1 MLALSIFLSAHLKA
15 LKPSLS
21 IRQDSDLASANVGE
35 SMTFQCFYEVGVGAF
50 LYWYKQTLGQ
60 KPQLIST
67 LYMFDKNGSFHDEFK
82 NDSRFKL
89 ETENNGNHLTIS
101 DLRLSD
107 SATYF
112 CVRGHSNNF
121 EFGDGVTLS
130 VKGSGLNIQA
140 VVHQSESQTI
150 QPGDS
155 VTLNCTMHTGTC
167 DGEHSVYWFRSSGHP
182 QPRAIY
188 IHGVTDDQCERKP
201 TTHTQTCDYNL
212 PMKSL
217 DLSDAGTYYCAVLS
231 CGEILFGNGTKK
243 DTECKSHFIYSLY
256 LMVCFQCAWYLIKK
270 TIDSSDFS
278 PTRPRNTKFSCLSS
292 KYADNLHYAALSENK
307 VSRSRRQRDNT
318 DTNCTLIRL
327 CFSEPG
333 YFLLVHLCKSNV
345 VIVLSKRFDLCNDC
359 KALPCN
365 KCQKVFLKRLVLSK
379 VQLFPLSPHFTMP
392 IAYK

>member
-1 MLALSIFLSAHLKA
+1 NNMPAYHVLHNFYLGTFGS

-243 DTECKSHFIYSLY
+243 DTEYEVASPPVLVYFLSAALAFTITLVVILASSVYKMHKRNCSH
-256 LMVCFQCAWYLIKK
+256 
-270 TIDSSDFS
+270 
-278 PTRPRNTKFSCLSS
+278 
-292 KYADNLHYAALSENK
+292 YADNLHYAALSENK

>member
-1 MLALSIFLSAHLKA
+1 MAPPEFTFYVALILLGRIT

-243 DTECKSHFIYSLY
+243 DTEFVLPLTKLHMNKEEKSLQVV
-256 LMVCFQCAWYLIKK
+256 LMSGYPATQ
-270 TIDSSDFS
+270 SSAAS
-278 PTRPRNTKFSCLSS
+278 PPNGED
-292 KYADNLHYAALSENK
+292 ADNLHYAALSENK

-318 DTNCTLIRL
+318 DTVCVYSSI
-327 CFSEPG
+327 
-333 YFLLVHLCKSNV
+333 K
-345 VIVLSKRFDLCNDC
+345 
-359 KALPCN
+359 
-365 KCQKVFLKRLVLSK
+365 Q
-379 VQLFPLSPHFTMP
+379 
-392 IAYK
+392 